1 MDFKISVKC
10 RGEIAIINFQNR
22 KLGQKINKQL
32 KIFSQDP
39 RHPSL
44 RTHKLLGNLTNSWS
58 ISIDRNFRLVYTI
71 LPDGEAYFYKF
82 GTHGE
87 VYRK

>member
-10 RGEIAIINFQNR
+10 RREIVAINSRNPR
-22 KLGQKINKQL
+22 LGQKISKQL

-39 RHPSL
+39 KHSSL
-44 RTHKLLGNLTNSWS
+44 RTHKLLGNLANSWS

-71 LPDGEAYFYKF
+71 LPDGEAYFYKL
-82 GTHGE
+82 GTHDE